1 MEPRQDGRTR
11 AGRWLRHQSGAAQG
25 RTGREPA
32 AVPGDGVHRHL
43 RHHHRRRD
51 QPERRALHSAG
62 TGGRGHLQ
70 VCAGKDLRRQGRE
83 RAAGNSN
90 RAGADLGCGCH
101 AQGCRGGTLRRADQA
116 RRQGI
121 RPQPSGRLGRDC
133 GDLHRPRQAGAHGS
147 PRDPAAVRDPQ
158 LHQSVLNEEPAMKKI
173 VTRAVSWLPS
183 LALVLTAASSAY
195 SQTKSPEYETARDAY
210 VYAYP
215 IVTMDVSMRQ
225 STNVPDAK
233 TIPLRA
239 PINQFAHARTYPR
252 AEDRD
257 VVRYNFD
264 TLYSFAWLDLTREPM
279 VLSVP
284 DTNGRYYLLPM
295 LDMWTDVFSVV
306 GSRTTGTKAGNFALV
321 GPGWNGRLPDGVTR
335 INAPTSNIWILG
347 RTQTNGPADYENVHK
362 VQDGY
367 KLTSL
372 SQWGTNYAPPAT
384 TPTDPAIDN
393 KTPPLVQVN
402 RMDGVTVLGRLAEL
416 LAKNPP
422 HANDYPILFRMR
434 QIGFE
439 PDKPFDVSK
448 LDPALVKTINAAA
461 KDALVDLEQ
470 SGKSGA
476 GIGLHVNGWFYQTS
490 TVGTYGTAYKLR
502 AMGTLI
508 GLGVNLP
515 EDAVYPASFVDG
527 EGKPYS
533 GANRYVLHFEKG
545 QLPPAAAFWSVTLYD
560 KDGFQAP
567 NALSRFAL
575 GDRDK
580 LKFNPNGSLDLYIQH
595 ESPGPEKESN
605 WLPAPAAEFNLAMRL
620 YSPRREAL
628 DGIWAPPPVNVAK

>member
-1 MEPRQDGRTR
+1 M
-11 AGRWLRHQSGAAQG
+11 
-25 RTGREPA
+25 PA
-32 AVPGDGVHRHL
+32 L
-43 RHHHRRRD
+43 
-51 QPERRALHSAG
+51 ALM
-62 TGGRGHLQ
+62 
-70 VCAGKDLRRQGRE
+70 
-83 RAAGNSN
+83 
-90 RAGADLGCGCH
+90 AGA
-101 AQGCRGGTLRRADQA
+101 
-116 RRQGI
+116 
-121 RPQPSGRLGRDC
+121 P
-133 GDLHRPRQAGAHGS
+133 
-147 PRDPAAVRDPQ
+147 
-158 LHQSVLNEEPAMKKI
+158 
-173 VTRAVSWLPS
+173 
-183 LALVLTAASSAY
+183 AY
-195 SQTKSPEYETARDAY
+195 SETNSREYEIARDAY

-225 STNVPDAK
+225 ATNVPDAK
-233 TIPLRA
+233 SVALRA

-264 TLYSFAWLDLTREPM
+264 TLYSPVWLDLAREPII
-279 VLSVP
+279 LSVP
-284 DTNGRYYLLPM
+284 DTDGRYYLLPM

-321 GPGWNGRLPDGVTR
+321 GPGWNGTLPDGMTKIV
-335 INAPTSNIWILG
+335 APTPTIWILG

-367 KLTSL
+367 KLTPL
-372 SQWGTNYAPPAT
+372 SQWGKNYSPPT
-384 TPTDPAIDN
+384 SMPTDPTVDN

-402 RMDGVTVLGRLAEL
+402 KMDGVAVLSRLAEL
-416 LAKNPP
+416 VAKHPP

-439 PDKPFDVSK
+439 PGKPFDVSK

-502 AMGTLI
+502 GMGTLI

-527 EGKPYS
+527 DGKPYS
-533 GANRYVLHFEKG
+533 GANRYVLHFDKG
-545 QLPPAAAFWSVTLYD
+545 KLPPAEAFWSVTLYD
-560 KDGFQAP
+560 KDGFQVP
-567 NALSRFAL
+567 NALGRFAL

-580 LKFNPNGSLDLYIQH
+580 LKFNGDGSLDIYIQN
-595 ESPGPEKESN
+595 ERPGPDKESN
-605 WLPAPAAEFNLAMRL
+605 WLPAPAGEFNLAMRL

-628 DGIWAPPPVNVAK
+628 DGPWTPPPVKREN